1 MNTSIVGKQFDLT
14 DTIKEYLEKA
24 FENLEKYNL
33 NIVSTRCVIS
43 ADEKQGRKG
52 FVVNLSINLP
62 KKETIVISQKD
73 KDLYAAI
80 DSIIERASKV
90 LRRQH
95 DKWKTHK
102 NKDELKEIVLD
113 KSHDIDLSEHIDEI
127 VEAELETHK
136 PLEIDEAL
144 FTLKNS
150 NDQFLVFND
159 MNAKMRVLYKRKDG
173 KFGLF

>member
-80 DSIIERASKV
+80 DSIIDRASKV

-136 PLEIDEAL
+136 PLEIDGAL

>member
-1 MNTSIVGKQFDLT
+1 MTITGKQFDLT
-14 DTIKEYLEKA
+14 DSIKSYLEEA
-24 FENLEKYNL
+24 FESFEKYNL
-33 NIVSTRCVIS
+33 NIVSLRCVIS
-43 ADEKQGRKG
+43 ADEKHGKKG
-52 FVVNLSINLP
+52 FFVDLSINLP
-62 KKETIVISQKD
+62 KKETIVITDKD
-73 KDLYAAI
+73 KDLYVAI
-80 DSIIERASKV
+80 DSIAERASKV

-102 NKDELKEIVLD
+102 NKDELKEMILD
-113 KSHDIDLSEHIDEI
+113 KSHDIEFCENVDEI
-127 VEAELETHK
+127 VEVELETHK